1 MSLTKRIVLTLLLSI
16 IISIIITSFVS
27 NYMINRK
34 FETYLIE
41 EQNTKLKKVK
51 DIVENLYK
59 TKGPYLNEEDISKL
73 SSLEGVYI
81 EIKNDTGKTVCNS
94 HNNHMDHHRRMMR
107 NMRKPRII
115 EGNYIEKE
123 YPLYDNNNKIGTL
136 IIGYMD
142 KSYLTE
148 SAIIFKETLSK
159 SFLMSTF
166 ITTLIGFIISIVLSK
181 ELSYP
186 IINITDTANKMR
198 KGDLSS
204 RSKINTNTK
213 EIEDLSNSINY
224 LGETLQ
230 KQDNFRKKFTS
241 DISHE
246 LRTPL
251 TTLQTHIEALIDGI
265 WEIDEK
271 NLLILHEEVDHLTK
285 LVNELR
291 DISKLEEL
299 ELNLNKSY
307 FNISNE
313 LEKITESFK
322 PIFKKSG
329 YEIITKIEPNVTILA
344 DKDKFKQIIYN
355 LISNSYKYLDKDGKI
370 ILNLRNDKD
379 CVHIEF
385 KDNGIGIHKKDLPN
399 IFNRFYRSNNHINK
413 KNDGSGLGLTITKS
427 LVEAHGGKITVESI
441 LGKGTTFNIILPV
454 K

>member
-213 EIEDLSNSINY
+213 EIKDLSNSINY

-313 LEKITESFK
+313 LEKITGSFK
-322 PIFKKSG
+322 PIFKKVVM
-329 YEIITKIEPNVTILA
+329 KL
-344 DKDKFKQIIYN
+344 
-355 LISNSYKYLDKDGKI
+355 
-370 ILNLRNDKD
+370 
-379 CVHIEF
+379 
-385 KDNGIGIHKKDLPN
+385 
-399 IFNRFYRSNNHINK
+399 
-413 KNDGSGLGLTITKS
+413 
-427 LVEAHGGKITVESI
+427 
-441 LGKGTTFNIILPV
+441 
-454 K
+454 